1 MYIVIDDT
9 KLNVEAGYIAYSA
22 AVKWDTIKDKPSIF
36 PPASHTQDW
45 STITRINLSS
55 FTPSSHNHDDR
66 YYTEAEID
74 TKFKNLSFVPVPI
87 GGILFMYNT
96 SNPAELYP
104 NTTWE
109 LLPNNKF
116 LKTGSTPL
124 QQAGSNSISI
134 TKANLPNI
142 SLKVNS
148 FSVTTQA
155 HNHYFTCISD
165 ATEVSIPNVT
175 EPGGGVPG
183 LGTGYRFTVYTS
195 NGGGQNT
202 GTASPNTETLGSGT
216 PLSINPEHITIKAW
230 KRLS

>member
-1 MYIVIDDT
+1 M
-9 KLNVEAGYIAYSA
+9 
-22 AVKWDTIKDKPSIF
+22 
-36 PPASHTQDW
+36 
-45 STITRINLSS
+45 
-55 FTPSSHNHDDR
+55 
-66 YYTEAEID
+66 
-74 TKFKNLSFVPVPI
+74 PVPI

-134 TKANLPNI
+134 AKANLPNI

-216 PLSINPEHITIKAW
+216 PLSINPEHITVRAW